1 MILRQSRMK
10 PMTKVGLG
18 CFLCL
23 SAFMLACSII
33 RAALTYYNGSLD
45 YPYVW
50 QIFWLHSEG
59 CIGITMGS
67 ITVYRSTLVSSG
79 KEVSNSFRAYI
90 AKITRSITG
99 HKGSNRSTD
108 NTASPEQLLKKEPQ
122 VQTSRFKLPRIP
134 SATLSGVRTLF
145 GGAKTRPTAM
155 CTDGSEVDVSEVD
168 YHAFLKAPL
177 TAPKAIAGKTFPY

>member
-10 PMTKVGLG
+10 SLTKVGLG

-33 RAALTYYNGSLD
+33 RVALIYYNGTLD
-45 YPYVW
+45 YPW

-59 CIGITMGS
+59 CIGVTMGS
-67 ITVYRSTLVSSG
+67 ITVYRSTLISSG
-79 KEVSNSFRAYI
+79 NEVSNSFRAYI
-90 AKITRSITG
+90 AKITRSIRG

-108 NTASPEQLLKKEPQ
+108 DTSSPEQLEKEPQ

-145 GGAKTRPTAM
+145 GGTKLTRPTAM
-155 CTDGSEVDVSEVD
+155 CTDDSEVDVSEVD
-168 YHAFLKAPL
+168 YHAFLKAPRA
-177 TAPKAIAGKTFPY
+177 APKATAGKTLP